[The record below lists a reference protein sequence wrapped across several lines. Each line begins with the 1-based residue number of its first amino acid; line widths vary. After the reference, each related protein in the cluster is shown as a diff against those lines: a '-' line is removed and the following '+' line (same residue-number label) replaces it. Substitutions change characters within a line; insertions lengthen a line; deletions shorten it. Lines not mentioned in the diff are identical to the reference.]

1 MRLHTVVALFAIS
14 LLAIPAAAQEQR
26 GSIVGVV
33 TDASGAVLPGVTVEA
48 RSPPVVGVSTTTTD
62 SSGRYRFPALPPGTY
77 TVTATL
83 QGFVAASAAEA
94 IVTLG
99 KQLSID
105 LSMKVAGLT
114 ETVSVTAESPVID
127 VKANAVTASVDS
139 ELIALIPKGRGLLS
153 VLTQIPGTNNES
165 RGGGLMIDG
174 ASGSENRFVVDG
186 VDRTNARQGTATAI
200 TSVNNSG
207 GTEVV
212 VQDFIEE
219 VQVKQSGWNAE
230 YRAALGGVVNAVTK
244 TGSNNFHGTGAIYYT
259 DNKWLG
265 DVRRELRSVPTDAS
279 RAEYIQRPRDK
290 SHQSDAVVSLGG
302 PILKDKAWFFAGY
315 AQQDYPAERTV
326 TWTNPGTFPA
336 TQTFENGA
344 PNNKTGNYNVT
355 SQLSNSLRARFTG
368 NNETQK
374 GSLGLPA
381 IEPNGT
387 STASAATFNPR
398 SAVFTDQ
405 YSNAYSGI
413 VDWVATSKTYVNVT
427 AGFLGYGLNSAGGDY
442 YHGTRRT
449 FSTTNVGL
457 AGVPAEFQN
466 VNGFADNNSNS
477 FTVADNYTRF
487 NLSMDVT
494 RFAHWKGD
502 HSFKIGGLYE
512 RIGNFADLGQQHVNI
527 AFNWN
532 QTLVTTQN
540 VPVTG
545 TYGYFVASRQYTDGD
560 IHETNLSFFAQ
571 DAWSINSNLTVNYG
585 VRLEKEEIPSYNP
598 NAPGVNFGWGD
609 KIAPRAGF
617 AYDVKGDG
625 KWKAYGSYG
634 LFFDTMK
641 LEMPR
646 GAWGGEKWIS
656 YYYTLDTFDW
666 KSIDCK
672 GPNGEDGCNGGKFIE
687 SINFRH
693 TSNEPNST
701 IGKID
706 PNLQPTQK
714 HEYTFGLDHELG
726 ARMSLGVRYVHK
738 GWDQT
743 IDDIG
748 VCAPGSQTC
757 GEVYN
762 IGNPGYGIGKTP
774 IEGPYPSVPKVLNT
788 YDGFELVARK
798 RYSHNWQATSSIVFS
813 RLYGNYAG
821 LASSDENGRTSPN
834 VSRYYDSLF
843 LSFDQKGNEAIGRL
857 GTDRPIQFKLQG
869 SYTLPFGT
877 SLGLNFQAMSGL
889 LQSSTVSYQG
899 VPIYFNGR
907 GDLGRMPVFSQTDLL
922 INHDFK
928 IGGSRTISLQMN
940 VSNLFDQDTA
950 TRRAISAYRDALV
963 IPGFPSRPADAFF
976 QPGGFDTVSIQA
988 ARLPASGRPS
998 PTYNQPDQFQSARSI
1013 RVMGRIG
1020 F

>member
-1 MRLHTVVALFAIS
+1 MRRHTLAALFAVS
-14 LLAIPAAAQEQR
+14 LLALPAAAQEQR
-26 GSIVGVV
+26 GSILGVV
-33 TDASGAVLPGVTVEA
+33 RDASGAVLPGVTVEA
-48 RSPPVVGVSTTTTD
+48 RSPSVVGASTSVTD
-62 SSGRYRFPALPPGTY
+62 AQGNYRFPALPPGTY
-77 TVTATL
+77 QVIANL
-83 QGFVAASAAEA
+83 QGFGPALVNDAV
-94 IVTLG
+94 VTLG

-105 LSMKVAGLT
+105 LTMKLAGLT
-114 ETVSVTAESPVID
+114 ETVSVTAVSPIID

-186 VDRTNARQGTATAI
+186 VDRTNARTGTALAI
-200 TSVNNSG
+200 S

-244 TGSNNFHGTGAIYYT
+244 TGSNQFHGSAGMYYT
-259 DNKWLG
+259 NNKWLG
-265 DVRRELRSVPTDAS
+265 DIRRELRSVPTDAS
-279 RAEYIQRPRDK
+279 RAEYIQRPRDL

-302 PILKDKAWFFAGY
+302 PILKDKVWFFAGY
-315 AQQDYPAERTV
+315 AQQDYPSERTV
-326 TWTNPGTFPA
+326 TWVTPGTFPA
-336 TQTFENGA
+336 TQTFDNGA

-355 SQLSNSLRARFTG
+355 SQLANSLRARFTG
-368 NNETQK
+368 NNEAQK

-381 IEPNGT
+381 IEQNRT
-387 STASAATFNPR
+387 STANAATFNPR
-398 SAVFTDQ
+398 SAVFSEQ

-413 VDWVATSKTYVNVT
+413 IDWVASSKTYVNATV
-427 AGFLGYGLNSAGGDY
+427 GFLGYGLHSAGGDY

-457 AGVPAEFQN
+457 LDVPAAFQN

-477 FTVADNYTRF
+477 FTVADNYQRF
-487 NLSMDVT
+487 NLSVDVT

-512 RIGNFADLGQQHVNI
+512 RIGNSVDLGQQNVNI

-571 DAWSINSNLTVNYG
+571 DQWTVNDKLTLNYG

-598 NAPGVNFGWGD
+598 NAPGVNFGWGS
-609 KIAPRAGF
+609 KIAPRIGF
-617 AYDVKGDG
+617 AYDIAGDG

-641 LEMPR
+641 LELPR
-646 GAWGGEKWIS
+646 GAWGGEKWVS
-656 YYYTLDTFDW
+656 YYYTLDSFDW
-666 KSIDCK
+666 KSIDCR
-672 GPNGEDGCNGGKFIE
+672 GANGENGCNGGRLIE

-693 TSNEPNST
+693 TSNEPGSV
-701 IGKID
+701 IGQID
-706 PNLQPTQK
+706 PNLEPTQK
-714 HEYTFGLDHELG
+714 HEYTIGLDRELR
-726 ARMSLGVRYVHK
+726 ARMAVGFRYVHK

-774 IEGPYPSVPKVLNT
+774 IQGNYPTVPKVLNT
-788 YDGFELVARK
+788 YDGLEFVARK

-813 RLYGNYAG
+813 RLYGNYGG

-843 LSFDQKGNEAIGRL
+843 LSFTQKGEEAIGRL
-857 GTDRPIQFKLQG
+857 NTDRPVQFKFQG
-869 SYTLPFGT
+869 SYSLPWGT
-877 SLGLNFQAMSGL
+877 SLGLNFQAQSGL

-907 GDLGRMPVFSQTDLL
+907 GDLGRTPMFSQADLL

-928 IGGSRTISLQMN
+928 LGASRTVSLQVN
-940 VSNLFDQDTA
+940 VSNLFDQETMTGMA
-950 TRRAISAYRDALV
+950 FAAYRDALV
-963 IPGFPSRPADAFF
+963 IPNFASRPADAFF
-976 QPGGFDTVSIQA
+976 QPGGFDTLAIQSS
-988 ARLPASGRPS
+988 RLPASGRPD
-998 PTYNQPDQFQSARSI
+998 PRYTQPNAYQSARSI
-1013 RVMGRIG
+1013 RVMGRLA

>member
-1 MRLHTVVALFAIS
+1 MRLHTIAALFAVS
-14 LLAIPAAAQEQR
+14 LLAMPAAAQEQR
-26 GSIVGVV
+26 GSILGVV

-48 RSPPVVGVSTTTTD
+48 RSASVVGVTTSISD
-62 SSGRYRFPALPPGTY
+62 AQGNYRFPALPPGTY
-77 TVTATL
+77 QITANL
-83 QGFVAASAAEA
+83 QGFVPAAVADAV
-94 IVTLG
+94 VTLG
-99 KQLSID
+99 KQLTIN

-114 ETVSVTAESPVID
+114 ESVTVTAESPIID

-139 ELIALIPKGRGLLS
+139 ELIALIPKGRGLIS
-153 VLTQIPGTNNES
+153 VLTQIPGTNNET

-186 VDRTNARQGTATAI
+186 VDRTNARTGTATAI
-200 TSVNNSG
+200 S

-244 TGSNNFHGTGAIYYT
+244 TGSNSFHGSAGMYYT

-265 DVRRELRSVPTDAS
+265 DVRRELRSVPTNAAA
-279 RAEYIQRPRDK
+279 AEYIQRPRDE
-290 SHQSDAVVSLGG
+290 SHQSDIVATLGG
-302 PILKDKAWFFAGY
+302 PIIKDKVWFFAGY
-315 AQQDYPAERTV
+315 APQYYPSERTV
-326 TWTNPGTFPA
+326 TWTNPGSFPA
-336 TQTFENGA
+336 TQTFDNGS
-344 PNNKTGNYNVT
+344 PNNKALNYNVT
-355 SQLSNSLRARFTG
+355 SQLANPLRARFTG
-368 NNETQK
+368 TNETQK
-374 GSLGLPA
+374 GALGLPA

-398 SAVFTDQ
+398 SQVFTEQ
-405 YSNAYSGI
+405 FQNAYSGI
-413 VDWVATSKTYVNVT
+413 VDWVATEKTYVNVT
-427 AGFLGYGLNSAGGDY
+427 AGYLGYGLHSAGGDY

-449 FSTTNVGL
+449 FSTTNVGM

-466 VNGFADNNSNS
+466 VNGFAENNSNS
-477 FTVADNYTRF
+477 FTVADDYQRF
-487 NLSMDVT
+487 NLSFDVT
-494 RFAHWKGD
+494 RFARWKGE
-502 HSFKIGGLYE
+502 HAFKIGGLYE

-532 QTLVTTQN
+532 ATLVTTQN

-545 TYGYFVASRQYTDGD
+545 QYGYFVASRQYTDGD
-560 IHETNLSFFAQ
+560 IKETNLSFFVQ
-571 DAWSINSNLTVNYG
+571 DQWSINNNLTVNYG

-609 KIAPRAGF
+609 KIAPRVGF
-617 AYDVKGDG
+617 AYDIMGDG

-646 GAWGGEKWIS
+646 GAWGGEKWVS

-666 KSIDCK
+666 KSIDCQ
-672 GPNGEDGCNGGKFIE
+672 GPNGENGCNGGRFIE

-693 TSNEPNST
+693 TSNEPGSE
-701 IGKID
+701 IGEID
-706 PNLQPTQK
+706 PNLEPTQK
-714 HEYTFGLDHELG
+714 HEYTFGLDRELP
-726 ARMSLGVRYVHK
+726 ARMALGVRYVHK

-762 IGNPGYGIGKTP
+762 IGNPGYGIGKQP
-774 IEGPYPSVPKVLNT
+774 IQGPYPSVPVVVNV
-788 YDGFELVARK
+788 YDGVEFVVRK
-798 RYSHNWQATSSIVFS
+798 RYSDNWQATSSVVFS
-813 RLYGNYAG
+813 RLYGNYGG

-843 LSFDQKGNEAIGRL
+843 LSFDQKGNETLGRL
-857 GTDRPIQFKLQG
+857 NTDRPVQFKLQG
-869 SYTLPFGT
+869 SYTMPFGT
-877 SLGLNFQAMSGL
+877 SLGLNFVAMSGL
-889 LQSSTVSYQG
+889 IQSSTVSYQG

-907 GDLGRMPVFSQTDLL
+907 GDLGRTPMFSQADLL
-922 INHDFK
+922 VAHQFRM
-928 IGGSRTISLQMN
+928 GGSRTIDLQMN
-940 VSNLFDQDTA
+940 VSNLFDQETVTGLA
-950 TRRAISAYRDALV
+950 FAAYRDALV

-976 QPGGFDTVSIQA
+976 QPGGFDTVALQA

-998 PTYNQPDQFQSARSI
+998 PTYNQANSFQGARSI
-1013 RVMGRIG
+1013 RVMARLG